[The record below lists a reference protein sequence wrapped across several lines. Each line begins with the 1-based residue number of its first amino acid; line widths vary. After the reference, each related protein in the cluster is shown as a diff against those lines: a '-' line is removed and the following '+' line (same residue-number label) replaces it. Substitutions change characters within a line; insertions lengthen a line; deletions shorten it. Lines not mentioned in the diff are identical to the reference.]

1 MFRTVP
7 LVVLAVSLFAL
18 SVAPGCASV
27 QRVGQDTLE
36 CAAPE
41 LVDAAKDLA
50 PVLLDA
56 LVQPTN
62 DWSQAVD
69 RIVLA
74 AGAAGICAFRA
85 VLAELQARAEAPVVD
100 WKAVHYAGPDRAD
113 ALRLTRAQQWARAN
127 GL

>member
-41 LVDAAKDLA
+41 LVDAAKDVV

-85 VLAELQARAEAPVVD
+85 VLAELQARSEAPVD
-100 WKAVHYAGPDRAD
+100 WKAVHYAGPDRTD
-113 ALRLTRAQQWARAN
+113 ALRLTRAKQWARAN